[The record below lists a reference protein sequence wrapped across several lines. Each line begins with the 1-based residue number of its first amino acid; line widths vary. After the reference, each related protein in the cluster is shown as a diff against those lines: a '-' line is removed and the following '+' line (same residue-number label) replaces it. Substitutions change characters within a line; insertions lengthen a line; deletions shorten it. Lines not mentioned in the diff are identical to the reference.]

1 MILLFIVLTF
11 AFLLSRSDY
20 NEVFTKGR
28 SDVLKALFPF
38 AIILGHVYHLYPNAF
53 FQDMRWA
60 GPYVVGLF
68 FLMSG
73 YGLEYKWEHGG
84 INVAGLRKRLK
95 ALLIPVVLPLA
106 LYLVLDTA
114 MGNDVLVE
122 IVTGLKG
129 FSLVLPCSW
138 FVLALL
144 VLYLIY
150 YLLRPLVVRNGRFAF
165 VLGVSI
171 LILIGLFGMLH
182 FSGTIFESL
191 SAFWLGVVYRQN
203 ESKLMLNIRG
213 GILPGSSSSSVVNR
227 LQLYP
232 EPAVV

>member
-1 MILLFIVLTF
+1 MILLFIVLALAYILF
-11 AFLLSRSDY
+11 RSGN

-38 AIILGHVYHLYPNAF
+38 AIILGHVYHLYPNGF

-84 INVAGLRKRLK
+84 INGAGLRKRLK

-106 LYLVLDTA
+106 LYLVLDVVK
-114 MGNDVLVE
+114 GNEVLAE
-122 IVTGLKG
+122 IVSELKG

-150 YLLRPLVVRNGRFAF
+150 YLLRPLVVRKGRFAF
-165 VLGVSI
+165 ALGVSI
-171 LILIGLFGMLH
+171 LVLIGLFGMLH

-213 GILPGSSSSSVVNR
+213 GYC
-227 LQLYP
+227 LQLFSCYC
-232 EPAVV
+232 